1 MNAIDHLLREPA
13 AQAIGWA
20 LLHFIWQGTLVG
32 VVTAVALAGLRKG
45 AADVRYVVA
54 TIGLS
59 LMVTLPA
66 SVRAAGLSYSVATMR
81 ESLYGGLGREGD
93 DAHMQSPIESNT
105 LKTNCT
111 WAVCT
116 RIRLNTGPRGSW
128 AKR

>member
-66 SVRAAGLSYSVATMR
+66 VTAIQFWRTATPATVLSASGDSTLQLPPPASRPVVMNGQQTSSESAPSSSRMLDSVR
-81 ESLYGGLGREGD
+81 
-93 DAHMQSPIESNT
+93 IEQ
-105 LKTNCT
+105 
-111 WAVCT
+111 
-116 RIRLNTGPRGSW
+116 
-128 AKR
+128 